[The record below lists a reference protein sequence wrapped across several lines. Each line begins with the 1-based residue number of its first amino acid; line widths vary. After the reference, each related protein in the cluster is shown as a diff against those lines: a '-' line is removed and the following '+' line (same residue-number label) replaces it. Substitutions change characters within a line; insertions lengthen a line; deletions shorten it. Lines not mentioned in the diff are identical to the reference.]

1 LGELIIELAA
11 ATKQL
16 SDIKQQLEMSPH
28 ADSPEIVAL
37 RLEIAN
43 FDDDIVTLI
52 PLLSSEKKRTSGPN
66 PPVWS
71 ADLVRHADPDLA
83 AIGHVISHLGTAT
96 LNTGEEV
103 RNLKLPS
110 IPFFLQRIKMN
121 IPDSGGNPDLRRPRE
136 GTSFVDLNIA
146 NLRYLNELDL
156 TNASVSDEQ
165 IAGFQDVPRLT
176 TLRLDGTNVTDK
188 GLEVLASLGSLREL
202 SLLGTNVTPKGV
214 RRLRQAL
221 PNCRITAPT
230 TEEK

>member
-1 LGELIIELAA
+1 LGELIIELEA

-16 SDIKQQLEMSPH
+16 SDIKQQLETSPH
-28 ADSPEIVAL
+28 ADSPEIIAL

-43 FDDDIVTLI
+43 FEDDLVTLI

-121 IPDSGGNPDLRRPRE
+121 IPDSASDPLRRL
-136 GTSFVDLNIA
+136 TSVDDLDIGR
-146 NLRYLNELDL
+146 LRHLIELDL

-176 TLRLDGTNVTDK
+176 TLRLDGTKVTDK